1 MSVTTH
7 RELVNSA
14 PSDSRSPQRAP
25 VMLDSSSLW
34 SVVSWVMHTDN
45 RETYMT
51 KRTVALAAA
60 PIAMT
65 ALLAGPLSA
74 ETLRWA
80 RAAEAL
86 TLDPHAQNEGPTTTL
101 MHQIYEPLILRNMEG
116 EMVPALATSWEP
128 SEEDGSVWVMT
139 LREGVTFHG
148 GEEFDSSDAVF
159 SLNRAMSE
167 TSNFKEL
174 LSSVTEVRAAGPY
187 TLEIVTDGPNPLLP
201 NNLTNIMMMDQGW
214 AEANGAE
221 AVQDYAAGEDTFS
234 ARNTNG
240 TGPYVLESR
249 EADVRTVMTANPD
262 YWGIGEFPLAV
273 SEIVFTPIQ
282 NPSTRVAAL
291 LTGEVDFIQDVP
303 VQDLERVNSADGI
316 EVITAPQNRV
326 IFYGLNV
333 GAEDLENDS
342 VSGANPFADVRV
354 RRAIDIAINRE
365 AIQQVVMRGQSEPAG
380 VINPPPVAGWTE
392 ELDEYPAYDVAAA
405 QALME
410 EAGYGD
416 GFSVQLDCPNDRYV
430 NDEAICQATVG
441 MLAQIGI
448 EVNLSA
454 LPRAQHFPLI
464 ANGETDFYMLGWG
477 VPTYDSEYVF
487 NFLYH
492 TQTEGRG
499 SWNGTG
505 YSNPEMDAMI
515 VSLSSEVDLEA
526 RDQMVADLWAMAE
539 EEVIYIPI
547 HNQILNWGIADG
559 WETVVDAD
567 DQVLFKYFAQN

>member
-1 MSVTTH
+1 
-7 RELVNSA
+7 
-14 PSDSRSPQRAP
+14 
-25 VMLDSSSLW
+25 
-34 SVVSWVMHTDN
+34 
-45 RETYMT
+45 MT
-51 KRTVALAAA
+51 IRIAAFGA
-60 PIAMT
+60 
-65 ALLAGPLSA
+65 ALLATTALTTAAASA

-86 TLDPHAQNEGPTTTL
+86 TLDPHSQNEGPTTTL
-101 MHQIYEPLILRNMEG
+101 MHQVYEPLILRNMQG

-128 SEEDGSVWVMT
+128 SAEDGNVWVFQ

-148 GEEFDSSDAVF
+148 GEEFDSADAVF

-167 TSNFKEL
+167 ASNFKEL
-174 LSSVTEVRAAGPY
+174 LSSVAEVRATGPH
-187 TLEIVTDGPNPLLP
+187 TIEIVTNGPNPLLP
-201 NNLTNIMMMDQGW
+201 NNLTNIMMMDEGW
-214 AEANGAE
+214 ATANDAVD
-221 AVQDYAAGEDTFS
+221 VQDYAAGEDTFA

-240 TGPYVLESR
+240 TGPYVLQSR
-249 EADVRTVMTANPD
+249 EADVRTVLSANPD
-262 YWGIGEFPLAV
+262 YWGIGEFPLAA

-282 NPSTRVAAL
+282 NPATRVAAL

-303 VQDLERVNSADGI
+303 VQDLQRVRDADGI
-316 EVITAPQNRV
+316 EVISAPQNRV
-326 IFYGLNV
+326 IFFGMNV
-333 GAEDLENDS
+333 GEDDIGNDS
-342 VSGANPFADVRV
+342 VEGANPFTDVRV

-380 VINPPPVAGWTE
+380 VVNPPPVNGWTE
-392 ELDEYPAYDVAAA
+392 ELDQYPAWDIAAA
-405 QALME
+405 NALME

-430 NDEAICQATVG
+430 NDEAICQAAVG

-448 EVNLSA
+448 TVNLSA

-464 ANGETDFYMLGWG
+464 ANGETDFYLLGWG

-492 TQTEGRG
+492 TKTADRG

-515 VSLSSEVDLEA
+515 VGLSSEVDLEA
-526 RDQMVADLWAMAE
+526 RNEAIAELWAMAE

-559 WETVVDAD
+559 WDTVVDAD
-567 DQVLFKYFAQN
+567 DQVLFKYFEAE